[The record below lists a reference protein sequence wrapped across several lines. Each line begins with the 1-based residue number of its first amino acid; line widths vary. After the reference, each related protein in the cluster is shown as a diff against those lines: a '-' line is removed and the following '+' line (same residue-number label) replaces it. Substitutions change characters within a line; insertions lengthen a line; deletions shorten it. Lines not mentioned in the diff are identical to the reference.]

1 MVGSALFN
9 LLKKNNLKI
18 INCKRKDLD
27 LTNQDKVEKWFRK
40 NRPDIV
46 INAAGKVGGILD
58 NSLNPA
64 DYIYKN
70 TIIGFNIINS
80 SLRN

>member
-1 MVGSALFN
+1 MKLKQIFIAGQEGMVGSALLN

-40 NRPDIV
+40 HKPDIV
-46 INAAGKVGGILD
+46 INSAGITEKINDVE
-58 NSLNPA
+58 
-64 DYIYKN
+64 YKN
-70 TIIGFNIINS
+70 S
-80 SLRN
+80 KQLL